1 MMSLYETLRR
11 AIAMVLAV
19 SMMLAVLPAAAAEE
33 AVVQPLG
40 LAEGEPVSQPLEPEG
55 EPMPLPLDPEEESVV
70 LPTDPDGGAVVLPEG
85 PDDDTDLPTGGGTPV
100 ITWPDPDDTDEPDEP
115 ESDDP
120 ANIPVTLPLFP
131 DEELDGAAA
140 EGVCKDLIT
149 EIEDTGTE
157 VVRWP
162 EPEDGP
168 DVSPYLDLEISCS
181 HNNWKYDKTVPPTCE
196 EDGYKYYKCQTK
208 ILGRFPC
215 AGAKKEKTEDK
226 LGHDWNDWATTTEP
240 KCEIAGEESRTCK
253 RDASHVD
260 KRPITALV
268 HLWDDG
274 TFSSPYECV
283 DRVKTQK
290 CTRENC
296 QGIKETKVPASAEH
310 QYAWTTTKEPS
321 CTEPGEE
328 KYACACGNIKE
339 IREIAPLGGDHELT
353 HVVEPAACTENG
365 CEYDLC
371 SRCHYKYNEE
381 VLPYP
386 GHTAGVWKDQDEP
399 GCCEQ
404 KFTTN
409 CTVCGDGMK
418 KTSPAL
424 REHKFSRFTLS
435 GVNATAVCDY
445 CGVATKTIEI
455 KWDDLL
461 ASTGQVAAATGSTLA
476 SDFIAGEATK
486 AINDVLVDTKA
497 KVNAAQTKEEAI
509 EALEAVYEDTLE
521 KVLAIRYEN
530 PDLNLNVGL
539 TQAQAEKL
547 LKDLKD
553 TMEDLQK
560 GLSDSFLS
568 KESVQDAVSK
578 IVETTTSEEGTSA
591 TKKTTYELVF
601 GEVYDTLGGPA
612 APEVDSS
619 IDTLILQLAQTAAAD
634 DAYWDTLT
642 ENLINDVLDEA
653 LNKLKTSDKYKKY
666 TNNKLF
672 DEAFDEMSDSV
683 RKQLVEDPAFI
694 NSVRKIVEDASAH
707 AKEGI
712 DKGWSKEKLY
722 ANLRNDLSGV
732 DRLVCDQVESLGAD
746 AADMVEDKV
755 SSTIKRFLPYNLLG
769 LWLGDTVGGAAKDL
783 VSDLIEKE
791 NKSLAKTIDSYIKY
805 YTCHSHDWQNV
816 VVKAATCTDPELSSK
831 QCAKCDWRE
840 SEKFETAGAL
850 GHDPVEDLAIEPTQ
864 LAVGWTAGSHCARC
878 GEVFVKQQGIPM
890 LDPDIYAESEYH
902 RAITE
907 ADAAALGYASLAELD
922 AALDEAVRAAG
933 FDPANSIR
941 FTAQVDSSIGILPDD
956 RFPVSGTEVLLPIP
970 DTTAKEYYAV
980 QVFTTDVQNTNF
992 HPAGEFMSTRV
1003 KKYSNRIGLD
1013 LYTQAIVIVAWKAE

>member
-1 MMSLYETLRR
+1 MSLYETLRR

-40 LAEGEPVSQPLEPEG
+40 LAEGEPVSQPLEP
-55 EPMPLPLDPEEESVV
+55 
-70 LPTDPDGGAVVLPEG
+70 DGGAVVLPEG
-85 PDDDTDLPTGGGTPV
+85 PDDDTDLPAEGGTPM
-100 ITWPDPDDTDEPDEP
+100 ITWPDPNETEDESTSPSPDP
-115 ESDDP
+115 GYDVDVYAPSSHTHKWTESLRIP
-120 ANIPVTLPLFP
+120 A
-131 DEELDGAAA
+131 
-140 EGVCKDLIT
+140 
-149 EIEDTGTE
+149 
-157 VVRWP
+157 
-162 EPEDGP
+162 
-168 DVSPYLDLEISCS
+168 
-181 HNNWKYDKTVPPTCE
+181 TCE
-196 EDGYKYYKCQTK
+196 NDGSVIYTCPGYSYTLFGKTFQVYCT
-208 ILGRFPC
+208 P
-215 AGAKKEKTEDK
+215 KTETLKK
-226 LGHDWNDWATTTEP
+226 LGHKWGDWVVDQKFPCVTGTRTRVCKNDSSHTQTESVSA
-240 KCEIAGEESRTCK
+240 I
-253 RDASHVD
+253 D
-260 KRPITALV
+260 

-274 TFSSPYECV
+274 TVEQAYPCV
-283 DRVKTQK
+283 SGTRTCH
-290 CTRENC
+290 CTRGCGATKTETVEPSTEHNYTWV
-296 QGIKETKVPASAEH
+296 ETK
-310 QYAWTTTKEPS
+310 KPS
-321 CTEPGEE
+321 CTEVGEE
-328 KYACACGNIKE
+328 VQVCSACGGKGTT
-339 IREIAPLGGDHELT
+339 RPKSALGGEHALNHNIEYETCTADGKEYDTCARCGYTYNETIRPMLGHKWDDGT
-353 HVVEPAACTENG
+353 VEQAHLCVSGTKTYHCVNDSCTETKS
-365 CEYDLC
+365 ETV
-371 SRCHYKYNEE
+371 KPTAE
-381 VLPYP
+381 
-386 GHTAGVWKDQDEP
+386 HTAGTWTDTDQP

-404 KFTTN
+404 VFKTN
-409 CTVCGDGMK
+409 CTACDTELTKTTPAVC
-418 KTSPAL
+418 
-424 REHKFSRFTLS
+424 EHKFSRFTLS
-435 GVNATAVCDY
+435 GVNAKAVCDY
-445 CGVATKTIEI
+445 CGIATKTIEI
-455 KWDDLL
+455 TRDDLL
-461 ASTGQVAAATGSTLA
+461 ASTGQVAAATGSTAA
-476 SDFIAGEATK
+476 SDYIAGEATK
-486 AINDVLVDTKA
+486 AINDVLTDTKA

-509 EALEAVYEDTLE
+509 AALDAVYEDTLE
-521 KVLAIRYEN
+521 KVLAIRYKN
-530 PDLNLNVGL
+530 DDLKLDVGL

-568 KESVQDAVSK
+568 KESVQDTVSK

-601 GEVYDTLGGPA
+601 GEVYDMLGGPA

-642 ENLINDVLDEA
+642 ENLINDVLNEA

-732 DRLVCDQVESLGAD
+732 DRLVCDQVENLGAD

-805 YTCHSHDWQNV
+805 YTCPGHDWQSV
-816 VVKAATCTDPELSSK
+816 VVNAATCTSPAKASDQCSK
-831 QCAKCDWRE
+831 CGWRKSNKDDFGE
-840 SEKFETAGAL
+840 AL
-850 GHDPVEDLAIEPTQ
+850 GHDPVTDPAVEPSQ
-864 LAVGWTAGSHCARC
+864 LATGKTEGSHCSRC
-878 GEVFVKQQGIPM
+878 GEVFIAQQGIPM
-890 LDPDIYAESEYH
+890 LDPNIYAESEYH

-941 FTAQVDSSIGILPDD
+941 FTAQVNSSIGILPDD
-956 RFPVSGTEVLLPIP
+956 RFPVDGTEVLLPIP
-970 DTTAKEYYAV
+970 DTTATEYYAV

-1013 LYTQAIVIVAWKAE
+1013 LYTQAIVIVAWKAK